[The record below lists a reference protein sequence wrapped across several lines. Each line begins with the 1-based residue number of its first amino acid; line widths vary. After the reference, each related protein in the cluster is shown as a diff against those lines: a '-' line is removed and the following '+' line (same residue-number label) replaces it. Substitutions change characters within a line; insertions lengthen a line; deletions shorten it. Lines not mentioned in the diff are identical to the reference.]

1 MRIAELYQP
10 AQGKDQGV
18 RSFLLITT
26 KIESAM
32 KYPKLSILAGVFVLG
47 TAFGIYVVSQDR
59 LD

>member
-1 MRIAELYQP
+1 
-10 AQGKDQGV
+10 
-18 RSFLLITT
+18 LLITT
-26 KIESAM
+26 KIESVM